1 MDEVRIIPLG
11 GLGEI
16 GLNMMIMESGN
27 EAMIIDCGLMFPE
40 PHMPGIDIVIPDFT
54 YLLESEKKVTGIVL
68 THGHEDHIGALP
80 FLLRHMKA
88 PIYGTS
94 FTLGLVENKLEE
106 HDLKSGTELIEV
118 VPGNS
123 CRVGPFAVKFLRV
136 CHSIPD
142 GCALA
147 IDTPAGLIVHSGD
160 FKFDDTPAD
169 SKVSDYEGLSACGD
183 KGVLALL
190 SDSTNV
196 EVKGAV
202 GSEKSLEPNFSA
214 AFAEAKKKVFVALF
228 SSNINRVQQIINT
241 AESSGRK
248 VALIGR
254 SLIKNTA
261 VARERGYLKVKEE
274 TLIDVKEVKNY
285 PPQEVAVLT
294 TGSQGEPMSG
304 LSLMATSNYKKLS
317 IDKGDT
323 VILSSKAIPGNEKLV
338 YNIINHIVRLGGEVL
353 YDKVAHVHVTGH
365 GQEDDLKKMISLTR
379 PRFFIPIHGES
390 RHLARHIKLAQNMR
404 IDEDKTL
411 LAEDGHVITLTK
423 ESASLGKKVPFG
435 RIFVDGKGVGDVKDM
450 VLRDRMHL
458 SKGGL
463 VMALLAID
471 HASGEI
477 TSELEIFSKGFI
489 DEGEEEQIINEA
501 KREVSS
507 YLDELTVEVKKEWS
521 EIEAEIG
528 RVLKRFF
535 KKRMARRPVII
546 PVVMEM

>member
-16 GLNMMIMESGN
+16 GLNMMVMESGN

-54 YLLESEKKVTGIVL
+54 YLQHSEKRLAGIVL

-80 FLLRHMKA
+80 FLLRQLKS
-88 PIYGTS
+88 PVYGTS

-106 HDLKSGTELIEV
+106 HDLTGETELVEV
-118 VPGNS
+118 RPGDE
-123 CRVGPFAVKFLRV
+123 CRIGPFSVKFLRV

-147 IDTPAGLIVHSGD
+147 IKTPAGLIVHSGD
-160 FKFDDTPAD
+160 FKFDDSPAD
-169 SKVSDYEGLSACGD
+169 AKIADYEGLSACGD
-183 KGVLALL
+183 EGVLALL

-196 EVKGAV
+196 ELKGYTET
-202 GSEKSLEPNFSA
+202 EKNLEPNFRALFS
-214 AFAEAKKKVFVALF
+214 EAGKKVFIALF

-241 AESSGRK
+241 AEMCGRK

-254 SLIKNTA
+254 SLIRNTM
-261 VARERGYLKVKEE
+261 VARQRGYLKVREE

-285 PPQEVAVLT
+285 LPHEIAVIT

-304 LSLMATSNYKKLS
+304 LSLMTTGNYRQLS
-317 IDKGDT
+317 IDKGDC
-323 VILSSKAIPGNEKLV
+323 VILSSKTIPGNEKLV
-338 YNIINHIVRLGGEVL
+338 YNIINQLVRLGAEVF
-353 YDKVAHVHVTGH
+353 YDRIAHVHVTGH
-365 GQEDDLKKMISLTR
+365 GQEEDLKKMISLTR
-379 PRFFIPIHGES
+379 PRFFIPIHGEN
-390 RHLARHIKLAQNMR
+390 RHLARHIKLAEMMGME
-404 IDEDKTL
+404 EDKTVF
-411 LAEDGHVITLTK
+411 AADGDVIMLSK
-423 ESASLGKKVPFG
+423 ACVRIEGKVPFG
-435 RIFVDGKGVGDVKDM
+435 RIFVDGKGVGDVKDI

-458 SKGGL
+458 SRGGI

-477 TSELEIFSKGFI
+477 VSEPEIFSRGFI
-489 DEGEEEQIINEA
+489 NEEEEDQIIDEA
-501 KREVSS
+501 KREVNS
-507 YLDELTVEVKKEWS
+507 YLRELTVEVKREWS
-521 EIEAEIG
+521 EVEAEIG
-528 RVLKRFF
+528 RLLKRFF

-546 PVVMEM
+546 PVVLEM

>member
-27 EAMIIDCGLMFPE
+27 EAIIIDCGLMFPE
-40 PHMPGIDIVIPDFT
+40 PHMLGIDIVIPDFT
-54 YLLESEKKVTGIVL
+54 YLLKSENKLTGIIL

-80 FLLRHMKA
+80 FLLRHIKA

-94 FTLGLVENKLEE
+94 FTLGLVEKKLEE
-106 HDLKSGTELIEV
+106 HDLSGETELIEIC
-118 VPGNS
+118 PGDMCQTGS
-123 CRVGPFAVKFLRV
+123 FKIRFLRV

-160 FKFDDTPAD
+160 FKFDDDPAD
-169 SKVSDYEGLSACGD
+169 SKLADYEGLSACGD

-196 EVKGAV
+196 ELKGRTKT
-202 GSEKSLEPNFSA
+202 EKSLEPNFDILFS
-214 AFAEAKKKVFVALF
+214 EARKKIFIALF
-228 SSNINRVQQIINT
+228 SSNINRVQQIINA
-241 AESSGRK
+241 AEKSGRK

-254 SLIKNTA
+254 SLIRNTA

-274 TLIDVKEVKNY
+274 TLIDVKEIKHY
-285 PPQEVAVLT
+285 SPQEVAVIT

-304 LSLMATSNYKKLS
+304 LSLMTTGNYKQLS
-317 IDKGDT
+317 IEKGDR
-323 VILSSKAIPGNEKLV
+323 VILSSKTIPGNEKLV
-338 YNIINHIVRLGGEVL
+338 YNIINHLVRLGAEVF
-353 YDKVAHVHVTGH
+353 YDRVASVHVTGH
-365 GQEDDLKKMISLTR
+365 GQEEDLKKMISLTR
-379 PRFFIPIHGES
+379 PSFFIPIHGEA
-390 RHLARHIKLAQNMR
+390 RHLARHIKLAQSMG
-404 IDEDKTL
+404 IDKDKTI
-411 LAEDGHVITLTK
+411 LACDGEVISLTG
-423 ESASLGKKVPFG
+423 ENAGLCGNVPFG
-435 RIFVDGKGVGDVKDM
+435 RVFVDGKGVGDVKDI

-458 SKGGL
+458 SKGGI

-477 TSELEIFSKGFI
+477 ISDLDIFTKGFI
-489 DEGEEEQIINEA
+489 DEDEEEQIIAEARFEVSAYLNELTVEA
-501 KREVSS
+501 KRE
-507 YLDELTVEVKKEWS
+507 WS
-521 EIEAEIG
+521 EVEAEIG

-535 KKRMARRPVII
+535 KKRMARRPVIV